1 MADRNV
7 VNTATLDTLR
17 TTYNSTAAD
26 VGDIASVTGASGVIA
41 SATDIV
47 EAIVAMN
54 TEVTGIK
61 TGATTFESQ
70 ITFEGSTD
78 DAYETTLAVTD
89 PTADRTITFPDASG
103 TLVIT
108 DATQTLTNKTLTS
121 PTINAGTLSGAFTG
135 TADLTGLV
143 LSGAS
148 PLVFEGATA
157 NAYETTLTITDP
169 TADRVITIPNATDT
183 LVGKATT
190 DTLTNKSYDLGG
202 TGNVMTGS
210 LAEFNSALQSDSF
223 VSLTGS
229 ETLTN
234 KTLTSPTINGG
245 TFSGS
250 FTGTQDLTGLV
261 MSGASPLVFEGA
273 TDDAYE
279 TTLAFTDPTADRTI
293 TIPNATDTLVG
304 KATTDTLT
312 NKTIDLD
319 SNTLT
324 GSLAEFNSALQSAT
338 FVSLTG
344 SETLTNKTLTSP
356 TINGGTFSGTFTGT
370 QNLSGVVMSG
380 SSPLVFEGATDDAY
394 ETTLAFTDPTAD
406 RTITFFNATD
416 TLVGKATTDTF
427 TNKSIDLDS
436 NTLTGSLAEFNSALQ
451 SDSFVSLTGSE
462 TLTNKTLTAPTITS
476 GVLNT
481 GVSGSAVLDED
492 NMSSNSATKVA
503 TQQSIK
509 AYVDAQI
516 TAQDLDFAGDS
527 GTGSIDLDSQTFT
540 ITGGTGIDTSIS
552 GQTVTIAIDN
562 TIVTKTGTQTLTN
575 KTLTSPTLNS
585 PTITNLTATALNLT
599 DSSIV
604 FEGATAD
611 AYETT
616 LTVVDPTADRT
627 ITIPNETGTLITS
640 ASAATNAFS
649 VALAAALG

>member
-7 VNTATLDTLR
+7 ANTATLDTLR

-26 VGDIASVTGASGVIA
+26 VGDIANVTGASGVIGA
-41 SATDIV
+41 ATDIV
-47 EAIVAMN
+47 EAITLMN

-61 TGATTFESQ
+61 DGTTTFASSIVFEGATA
-70 ITFEGSTD
+70 
-78 DAYETTLAVTD
+78 DAHETTLTVTD

-103 TLVIT
+103 TVVT
-108 DATQTLTNKTLTS
+108 TTASQTLTNKTLTS
-121 PTINAGTLSGAFTG
+121 PTINAGTFSGTFTG
-135 TADLTGLV
+135 TMDATSLV

-148 PLVFEGATA
+148 PLVFEGASA
-157 NAYETTLTITDP
+157 DAHETTLGIVDP
-169 TADRVITIPNATDT
+169 TADRTVSLPNATDT

-190 DTLTNKSYDLGG
+190 DTFTNKTIDLDSN
-202 TGNVMTGS
+202 TFTGS

-273 TDDAYE
+273 TA
-279 TTLAFTDPTADRTI
+279 
-293 TIPNATDTLVG
+293 
-304 KATTDTLT
+304 
-312 NKTIDLD
+312 
-319 SNTLT
+319 
-324 GSLAEFNSALQSAT
+324 
-338 FVSLTG
+338 
-344 SETLTNKTLTSP
+344 
-356 TINGGTFSGTFTGT
+356 
-370 QNLSGVVMSG
+370 
-380 SSPLVFEGATDDAY
+380 DAY

-416 TLVGKATTDTF
+416 TLVGKATTDTL
-427 TNKSIDLDS
+427 TNKSIDLEN

-451 SDSFVSLTGSE
+451 SNSFTSLTGSE
-462 TLTNKTLTAPTITS
+462 TLTNKTLTTPTLTS
-476 GVLNT
+476 AVLNT

-492 NMSSNSATKVA
+492 NMASDSATKLA

-509 AYVDAQI
+509 AYVDSTVTQE
-516 TAQDLDFAGDS
+516 DLDIAADS
-527 GTGSIDLDSQTFT
+527 GSNIAIDLDSETLT
-540 ITGGTGIDTSIS
+540 LAGGTGIGSTTGTNSVTFAIDS
-552 GQTVTIAIDN
+552 TVT
-562 TIVTKTGTQTLTN
+562 TLTGTQTLTN
-575 KTLTSPTLNS
+575 KTLTSPTINS
-585 PTITNLTATALNLT
+585 PTITSLTATALNLT
-599 DSSIV
+599 DSSII

-611 AYETT
+611 AHETT
-616 LTVVDPTADRT
+616 LTVTDPTADRT

-649 VALAAALG
+649 IALATALG

>member
-26 VGDIASVTGASGVIA
+26 VGDIASVTGASGVIGA
-41 SATDIV
+41 ATDII
-47 EAIVAMN
+47 EAITLMN

-61 TGATTFESQ
+61 DGTTTFASS

-78 DAYETTLAVTD
+78 DAFETSLAVTD

-103 TLVIT
+103 TVVT
-108 DATQTLTNKTLTS
+108 TTATQTLTNKTLTN
-121 PTINAGTLSGAFTG
+121 PTINAGTFSGTFTG
-135 TADLTGLV
+135 TMDATAIV

-148 PLVFEGATA
+148 PIVFEGASA
-157 NAYETTLTITDP
+157 DAHETTLGIVDP
-169 TADRVITIPNATDT
+169 TADRVVSLPNATDT

-190 DTLTNKSYDLGG
+190 DTLTNKTIDLDSN
-202 TGNVMTGS
+202 TLTGS

-273 TDDAYE
+273 TDDAHE
-279 TTLAFTDPTADRTI
+279 TTIAFVDPT
-293 TIPNATDTLVG
+293 G
-304 KATTDTLT
+304 
-312 NKTIDLD
+312 
-319 SNTLT
+319 
-324 GSLAEFNSALQSAT
+324 
-338 FVSLTG
+338 
-344 SETLTNKTLTSP
+344 
-356 TINGGTFSGTFTGT
+356 
-370 QNLSGVVMSG
+370 
-380 SSPLVFEGATDDAY
+380 
-394 ETTLAFTDPTAD
+394 D

-427 TNKSIDLDS
+427 TNKSVDLEN

-451 SDSFVSLTGSE
+451 SNSFTSLTGSE
-462 TLTNKTLTAPTITS
+462 TLTNKTLTAPVLTS
-476 GVLNT
+476 AVLNT
-481 GVSGSAVLDED
+481 AISGSAFLDED
-492 NMSSNSATKVA
+492 NMASDSATKLA
-503 TQQSIK
+503 SQQSIK
-509 AYVDAQI
+509 AYVDSSVTQE
-516 TAQDLDFAGDS
+516 DLDIAADS
-527 GTGSIDLDSQTFT
+527 GSNIGIDLDSETLT
-540 ITGGTGIDTSIS
+540 LAGGTGIGSVAS
-552 GQTVTIAIDN
+552 GSTITFNIDATVATL
-562 TIVTKTGTQTLTN
+562 TGTQTFTN
-575 KTLTSPTLNS
+575 KTLTSPTINS
-585 PTITNLTATALNLT
+585 PTITTLTATALNLT
-599 DSSIV
+599 DASII
-604 FEGATAD
+604 FEGATAN
-611 AYETT
+611 AFETT

-649 VALAAALG
+649 IALATALG